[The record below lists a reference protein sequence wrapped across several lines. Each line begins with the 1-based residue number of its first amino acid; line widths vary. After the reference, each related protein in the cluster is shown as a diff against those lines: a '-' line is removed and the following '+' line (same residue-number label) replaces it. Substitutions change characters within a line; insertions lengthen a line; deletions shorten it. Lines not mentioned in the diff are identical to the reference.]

1 MRHVLERFVTL
12 VLFDE
17 EPALA
22 MAPQA
27 PADLEAFD
35 SRSSVTTG
43 AARSNSAH
51 TLHSSAQI
59 ERKMSRNRLSQA
71 LDESSS

>member
-22 MAPQA
+22 MAPRA
-27 PADLEAFD
+27 PADLEALD
-35 SRSSVTTG
+35 SRSSDTG
-43 AARSNSAH
+43 AVRSNSAQ

-71 LDESSS
+71 LDESGS